1 MMLTN
6 RAQDNGGG
14 NEQTQRSKVEQ
25 LLDPFGVVMLTR
37 ERIQEV
43 LEEAVQRG
51 RVTRRDAN
59 ELVGELLRRGRRQTE
74 DLLVARRAGDTP
86 AEPPFQGYDGL
97 TVRQVL
103 ARLDELAPSGLRALE
118 DYERRHANRKT
129 ILDAI
134 ERALA

>member
-1 MMLTN
+1 MLTN
-6 RAQDNGGG
+6 RAEGNGGG
-14 NEQTQRSKVEQ
+14 HEQTQRSRVEQ

-59 ELVGELLRRGRRQTE
+59 ELAAELLRRGRRQTE
-74 DLLVARRAGDTP
+74 ELIGVRRMDSVP
-86 AEPPFQGYDGL
+86 PVPPFDGYDGL

-103 ARLDELAPSGLRALE
+103 ARLDALTPGELRALE
-118 DYERRHANRKT
+118 DYEHRHANRKT